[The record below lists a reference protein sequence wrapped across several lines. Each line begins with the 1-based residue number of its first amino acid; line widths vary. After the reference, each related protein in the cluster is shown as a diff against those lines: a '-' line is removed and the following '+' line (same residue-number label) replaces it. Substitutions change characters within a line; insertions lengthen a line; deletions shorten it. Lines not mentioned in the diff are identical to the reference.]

1 MKNILVSMLVVLGLS
16 FASVGF
22 GKDWK
27 SGKEATVDDFRDLM
41 KDAKVIAS
49 HFDNSLNLFR
59 LAISH
64 PDYGL
69 IYCVVANRN
78 TNCSQAG
85 NPEFQF

>member
-27 SGKEATVDDFRDLM
+27 SSEEATVDDFRDLM

-49 HFDNSLNLFR
+49 HYDDGSFFELV
-59 LAISH
+59 ISH

-69 IYCVVANRN
+69 LWCIVRPVN
-78 TNCSQAG
+78 TWCSQAG
-85 NPEFQF
+85 NRNQFD

>member
-27 SGKEATVDDFRDLM
+27 FGKEATVDDFRDLM

-49 HFDNSLNLFR
+49 HHDGGGDFR
-59 LAISH
+59 LVISH

-69 IYCVVANRN
+69 LSCQVSMRGTVCA
-78 TNCSQAG
+78 QAG
-85 NPEFQF
+85 NPLTHF